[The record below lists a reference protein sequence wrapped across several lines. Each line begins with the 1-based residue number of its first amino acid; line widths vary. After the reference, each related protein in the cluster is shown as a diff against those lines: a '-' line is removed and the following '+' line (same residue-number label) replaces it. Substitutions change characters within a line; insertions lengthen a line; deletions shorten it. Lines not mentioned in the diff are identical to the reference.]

1 MGSITKTPPTA
12 VRYSRDTGLGIGLV
26 SRAACAKTDEIK
38 KAILNTNREG
48 FGLPIENFKCPDS
61 NTDPHE
67 RAALLGISLALA
79 RAKKVIISRWN
90 AAPSSVPLVVIFLAR
105 SGRETKRHIK
115 YAPESLEGVQDTY
128 FWPVVKTMRRIDK
141 IRSFGFKVS
150 IVVSDCNKQ
159 AVTLAMSRAD
169 KKFKRLL
176 LEMQKD
182 HGIGK
187 R

>member
-1 MGSITKTPPTA
+1 LDSPSKISSARILTPILTNAPLYLGSHK
-12 VRYSRDTGLGIGLV
+12 
-26 SRAACAKTDEIK
+26 
-38 KAILNTNREG
+38 
-48 FGLPIENFKCPDS
+48 
-61 NTDPHE
+61 
-67 RAALLGISLALA
+67 
-79 RAKKVIISRWN
+79 
-90 AAPSSVPLVVIFLAR
+90 PSSVPLVVIFLAR

-182 HGIGK
+182 HGIWK